1 MSAFQYSPSMHHL
14 VALTVSS
21 VSLYLAIPCAGL
33 WYFQL
38 VISLSNDISKN
49 PGPFSPE
56 APGGTTP
63 YFSFCN
69 WNLNTL
75 SKDDFTRINLLQAH
89 NSNYKYDIISLCE
102 TSLGRNEIVPENALP
117 GYLYQA
123 CNHVSGE
130 KKGGVGIFYKD
141 TLPIKIRSD
150 LSFDECIV
158 IELRFGRKK
167 IFFSVLYRNPMHK
180 ASSPELNS
188 FLEKFTKFH

>member
-1 MSAFQYSPSMHHL
+1 M
-14 VALTVSS
+14 
-21 VSLYLAIPCAGL
+21 
-33 WYFQL
+33 
-38 VISLSNDISKN
+38 ISLSNDISKN

-56 APGGTTP
+56 APGETTH

-75 SKDDFTRINLLQAH
+75 DKDVFTRINLLQAH

-117 GYLYQA
+117 GYLYDA

-130 KKGGVGIFYKD
+130 KKGVGIFYKD
-141 TLPIKIRSD
+141 TLPMKIRSD

-158 IELRFGRKK
+158 TELRFGRKK

-180 ASSPELNS
+180 ASSPEFNS
-188 FLEKFTKFH
+188 FLEKFTKLHSEILKLKPYCTVFTGDFNAHTETLLHCVHW